1 MMKNEVLLSCQAPS
15 HGIIAG
21 LRAFVKT
28 SESIKTLSTNK
39 PTKQQTPRE
48 PVTRCKIKLFDA
60 RRPSLRKSVS
70 RNASEI
76 FLTRERC
83 DNYPQRNYE
92 IFNTIISQYNP
103 LA

>member
-60 RRPSLRKSVS
+60 RRASLRKSVS

-76 FLTRERC
+76 FLTRGRC